1 MCFKSS
7 ETSDFKFPQCS
18 MNGASHISRLAQ
30 VLVCVRLLN
39 NELNYQVQ
47 KAAMAKLRPFYL
59 TSPPKFTRF
68 CRNNVSSYFTVFPV
82 VVVVHNFTE

>member
-47 KAAMAKLRPFYL
+47 KAVMPKLRPFYL
-59 TSPPKFTRF
+59 TSPQNLHDFVEIMSLVT
-68 CRNNVSSYFTVFPV
+68 
-82 VVVVHNFTE
+82 